1 MEDVFGAYDENCTF
15 GHWEHVFLKNGVNI
29 ILFLRLQKTWFYPS
43 QKG

>member
-1 MEDVFGAYDENCTF
+1 MEVVFGAYDENCTF

-29 ILFLRLQKTWFYPS
+29 FCSEAPKKTWFYSS